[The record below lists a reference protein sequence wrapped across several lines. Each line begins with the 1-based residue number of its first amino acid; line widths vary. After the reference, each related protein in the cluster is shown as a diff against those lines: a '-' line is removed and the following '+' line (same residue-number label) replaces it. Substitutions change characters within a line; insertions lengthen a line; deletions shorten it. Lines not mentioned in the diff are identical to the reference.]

1 MNNRDQKLITEKWE
15 AYCNEINAY
24 HREDGTWGSK
34 ENAKT
39 YSLTKRAKK
48 HLAKDSE
55 VEIGRGRVTKNGKV
69 SAKFGMNGSDPK
81 KQCGRLNFS
90 GNEGDPDKV
99 KTRSCKDYPENYKE
113 SLLTEPETAPQ
124 EVSKTDGTIDPPKNK
139 KSNRRPLKIRISK
152 RKKEL
157 DEKDR
162 RRDEKPEKMREL
174 DKVLPGYADLK
185 RLSRGI
191 YENKEYEFPLSSI
204 LDALVA
210 YILEDPQRAELVAP
224 ELNRVGLFSKSQIA
238 DKCRSMGR
246 YSLADWLE
254 IQNRQSLAQKGLLN
268 KPPKAK

>member
-1 MNNRDQKLITEKWE
+1 MNEQEEKLITEKWE

-69 SAKFGMNGSDPK
+69 AAKFGMNTGSPD

-90 GNEGDPDKV
+90 GDKKK

-113 SLLTEPETAPQ
+113 SLLTEPEIAEDGSENQYPTNHSSIKSKPTRRVIKVKIRKKTTELEEEQADRDRP
-124 EVSKTDGTIDPPKNK
+124 VSKM
-139 KSNRRPLKIRISK
+139 
-152 RKKEL
+152 RK
-157 DEKDR
+157 
-162 RRDEKPEKMREL
+162 L
-174 DKVLPGYADLK
+174 DKTLPGYADLK
-185 RLSRGI
+185 RLGRGI
-191 YENKEYEFPLSSI
+191 YENKDIVLTSTELI
-204 LDALVA
+204 QALENFLREHPDQVEVA
-210 YILEDPQRAELVAP
+210 ARQ
-224 ELNRVGLFSKSQIA
+224 LNKVGLFSRVQIA

-254 IQNRQSLAQKGLLN
+254 IQNRQSLAQKGELN
-268 KPPKAK
+268 KPPKTK